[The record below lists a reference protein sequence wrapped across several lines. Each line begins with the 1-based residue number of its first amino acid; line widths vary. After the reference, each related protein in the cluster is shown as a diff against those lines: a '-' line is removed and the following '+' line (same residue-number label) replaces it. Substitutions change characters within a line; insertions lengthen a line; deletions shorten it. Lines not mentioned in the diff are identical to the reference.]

1 MSVSIDSDTSIV
13 EHDYNNSKKSRQL
26 TETDEPR
33 IIYINS
39 NEDLK
44 CLYSTSGGLI
54 KRILRST
61 HEIEIPPKYGVLVQT
76 QIFHPSNSEKWYVT
90 NALMSYAIK
99 KFDDYWLSKET
110 ELQLSIKEGEISPRY
125 NGKIQ
130 VAVFNKSS
138 EKIIITKNS
147 AIANLITKIYP
158 YMSPLPPKYKSDY
171 ISDYIL

>member
-1 MSVSIDSDTSIV
+1 MSVSIDSDTSII
-13 EHDYNNSKKSRQL
+13 EHDYDISKKSRQIAG
-26 TETDEPR
+26 TEDPR
-33 IIYINS
+33 ISYINS
-39 NEDLK
+39 SEDLK

-76 QIFHPSNSEKWYVT
+76 QIYHPCNSEKWYVT
-90 NALMSYAIK
+90 NALMTYTIK

-110 ELQLSIKEGEISPRY
+110 ELQLSVKEGEISPRY

-130 VAVFNKSS
+130 VAVFNKST

-147 AIANLITKIYP
+147 AIANLVTKIYP
-158 YMSPLPPKYKSDY
+158 YMSPIPPKYKSDY
-171 ISDYIL
+171 IL

>member
-1 MSVSIDSDTSIV
+1 MSVSIDSDTSII
-13 EHDYNNSKKSRQL
+13 EHDYDISKKSRQIAG
-26 TETDEPR
+26 TEDPR
-33 IIYINS
+33 ISYINS
-39 NEDLK
+39 SEDLK

-76 QIFHPSNSEKWYVT
+76 QIYHPGNSEKWYVT
-90 NALMSYAIK
+90 NALMTYTIK

-110 ELQLSIKEGEISPRY
+110 ELPLSVKEGGISPRY

-130 VAVFNKSS
+130 VAVFNKST

-147 AIANLITKIYP
+147 AIANLVTKIYP
-158 YMSPLPPKYKSDY
+158 YMSPIPPKYKSDY
-171 ISDYIL
+171 IL

>member
-1 MSVSIDSDTSIV
+1 MSVSIDSDTSII
-13 EHDYNNSKKSRQL
+13 EHDYDISKKSRQIAG
-26 TETDEPR
+26 TEDPR
-33 IIYINS
+33 ISYINS
-39 NEDLK
+39 SEDLK

-76 QIFHPSNSEKWYVT
+76 QIYHPGNSEKWYVT
-90 NALMSYAIK
+90 NALMTYTIK

-110 ELQLSIKEGEISPRY
+110 ELQLSVKEGEISPRY

-130 VAVFNKSS
+130 VAVFNKSP

-147 AIANLITKIYP
+147 AIANLVTKIYP
-158 YMSPLPPKYKSDY
+158 YMSPIPPKYKSDY
-171 ISDYIL
+171 IL

>member
-13 EHDYNNSKKSRQL
+13 EHDYNIPKSRQL
-26 TETDEPR
+26 AEIEEPK

-110 ELQLSIKEGEISPRY
+110 EIQLSIKEGEISPRY

-130 VAVFNKSS
+130 VSVFNKSS

-158 YMSPLPPKYKSDY
+158 YMSPLPPIYKSDY
-171 ISDYIL
+171 IL

>member
-13 EHDYNNSKKSRQL
+13 EHDYNIPKSRQL
-26 TETDEPR
+26 AEIEEPK

-61 HEIEIPPKYGVLVQT
+61 HEIEIPPKYGILVQT

-110 ELQLSIKEGEISPRY
+110 EIQLSIKEGEISPRY

-158 YMSPLPPKYKSDY
+158 YMSPLPPIYKSDY
-171 ISDYIL
+171 IL

>member
-1 MSVSIDSDTSIV
+1 MSVSIDSDTSII
-13 EHDYNNSKKSRQL
+13 EHDYDISKKSRQIAG
-26 TETDEPR
+26 TEDPR
-33 IIYINS
+33 ISYINS
-39 NEDLK
+39 SEDLK

-76 QIFHPSNSEKWYVT
+76 QIYHPGNSEKWYVT
-90 NALMSYAIK
+90 NVLMTYTIK

-110 ELQLSIKEGEISPRY
+110 ELQLSVKEGEISPRY

-130 VAVFNKSS
+130 VAVFNKST

-147 AIANLITKIYP
+147 AIANLVTKIYP
-158 YMSPLPPKYKSDY
+158 YMAPIPPKYKSDY
-171 ISDYIL
+171 IL

>member
-1 MSVSIDSDTSIV
+1 MSVSIDSDTSII
-13 EHDYNNSKKSRQL
+13 EHDYDISKKSRQIAG
-26 TETDEPR
+26 TEDPR
-33 IIYINS
+33 ISYINS
-39 NEDLK
+39 SEDLK

-76 QIFHPSNSEKWYVT
+76 QIYHPGNSEKWYVT
-90 NALMSYAIK
+90 NALMTYTIK

-110 ELQLSIKEGEISPRY
+110 ELQLAIKEGEISPRY

-147 AIANLITKIYP
+147 AIATLITKIYP